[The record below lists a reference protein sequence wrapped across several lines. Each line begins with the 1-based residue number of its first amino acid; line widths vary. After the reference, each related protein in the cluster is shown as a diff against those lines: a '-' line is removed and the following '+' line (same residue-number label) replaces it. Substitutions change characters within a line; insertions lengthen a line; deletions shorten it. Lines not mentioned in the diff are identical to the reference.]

1 MQSEKS
7 FLLQSIS
14 GWYSPQDPRTLRLS
28 SCTRSIQNQCVVACD
43 LKGRCAIP
51 TIPTNP
57 RADMVPRAPDI
68 CRSKQSTEAAKTR
81 RLSLH
86 GYQCLMYNSSISS
99 TRPLNGNPRHQNQTF
114 LCCTTF
120 TKKTSPKMLPKP
132 QYALATERPL
142 VEPGGQEFTPKYAK
156 GMHPSKVS
164 TFPTFTNEL
173 ISSRCLH
180 LSKWYDIGFS
190 KQ

>member
-120 TKKTSPKMLPKP
+120 TKKNKSKNAPKATVCLSHWEAIGRTWRSGVHPQIRKGHASQQGFNLPH
-132 QYALATERPL
+132 LHERAHI
-142 VEPGGQEFTPKYAK
+142 Q
-156 GMHPSKVS
+156 
-164 TFPTFTNEL
+164 
-173 ISSRCLH
+173 
-180 LSKWYDIGFS
+180 
-190 KQ
+190 